1 MYVRCMSADPEDP
14 EIVGQVESFS
24 TSTFATT
31 RRAIELNQRNQTER
45 AYGHIVADGVLGDS
59 AYTVITDLGAVIELD
74 LSSNVAVKEWPIQ
87 GMAGGFDIEFSR
99 KNKHL
104 FFHGRVCC
112 TCGFPGADVESCGR
126 YSPENVTVTI
136 GPSA

>member
-14 EIVGQVESFS
+14 EVVGQVESFS

-112 TCGFPGADVESCGR
+112 TCGFPGADVESCGG
-126 YSPENVTVTI
+126 YSPENVTVTL